1 MNRPHPLGAGVDP
14 EETRRQLEQ
23 AIRRSPSTHLTLPE
37 HSPRPPLSTPL
48 EFSLTTPFPDVP
60 TLTRQVSEEH
70 VETSEFRRLR
80 PNTVEEE
87 EFEQAIDTTLS
98 PELPFQTSTVP
109 HTPIVVTPTP
119 LPPPLP
125 RMVNNVTYGNTT
137 YNLNDPQECASYIR
151 VLQTDNA
158 QLAQQAPI
166 QLTRDQF
173 QAYAVQAVN
182 AVLPQPNQRG
192 DPSTVVN
199 PVTTAKTGN
208 RTYYEYEAP
217 PAGWDKDAKEEAI
230 EPWNGTKID
239 VTPFLNRVQSI
250 IIQRP
255 RALAYT
261 FQKILFVLRHLKG
274 NSNELFRNGA
284 LFHPSQP
291 NDYDT
296 YRDYMIKY
304 QTALDEERSF
314 QQLSRGY
321 QGNYQ
326 PRNSY
331 NSHPSSK
338 FQLGPGQQPMDLSVV
353 TQQKVQQLRAAKQ
366 ALEIQELEE
375 EINAIKQ
382 KKKGKPHTRSNPPPN
397 RKPPQQSSSN
407 QRRPPPPTQRLSE
420 AERDRRARL
429 RYCFKCAQAGHF
441 ARNCPNAFINN
452 LQDAEHKICQ
462 LDQLLNDALQF
473 QDEGDDNGGE
483 QEQDDWNYEQPLEDN
498 EFIPDDLQSQVN
510 ETDYL
515 DTNTRD
521 LIDLADAQPTGF

>member
-1 MNRPHPLGAGVDP
+1 MA
-14 EETRRQLEQ
+14 
-23 AIRRSPSTHLTLPE
+23 
-37 HSPRPPLSTPL
+37 
-48 EFSLTTPFPDVP
+48 
-60 TLTRQVSEEH
+60 
-70 VETSEFRRLR
+70 
-80 PNTVEEE
+80 
-87 EFEQAIDTTLS
+87 
-98 PELPFQTSTVP
+98 
-109 HTPIVVTPTP
+109 
-119 LPPPLP
+119 
-125 RMVNNVTYGNTT
+125 NNVTYGNTT

-151 VLQTDNA
+151 VLQADNA

-239 VTPFLNRVQSI
+239 VTPFLNRVQSV

-261 FQKILFVLRHLKG
+261 FQKILFVLRHLKNTIAQQWAVNVKDALTNKKNNEFYFDNWTEFKDEFKKRFGLQNERQIYYTRMVQYRQNKGQDARSYCDNFEQLRQKAGVDKGPAYQHLKG

-331 NSHPSSK
+331 NNHPSSK
-338 FQLGPGQQPMDLSVV
+338 FQLAPGQQPMDLSVV

-375 EINAIKQ
+375 EINALKQ

-483 QEQDDWNYEQPLEDN
+483 QDSKDNWDYEQSFEDN

-515 DTNTRD
+515 ETNTGD
-521 LIDLADAQPTGF
+521 LIDLATDAQPTGF